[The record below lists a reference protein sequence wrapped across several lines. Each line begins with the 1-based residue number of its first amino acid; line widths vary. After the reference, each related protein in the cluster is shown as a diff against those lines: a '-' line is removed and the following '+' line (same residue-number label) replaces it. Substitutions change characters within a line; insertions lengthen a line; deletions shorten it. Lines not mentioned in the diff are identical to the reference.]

1 MLKVPYDMKHNNVFG
16 PMLEVSQLLHFRTHQ
31 EKETKA
37 KGAMERAKDPREVKT
52 KERKV
57 RVLTLEVK
65 EKELPKRLELASH
78 AINEATFRLI
88 VYIVPKETSKERVPK
103 EAKAQ
108 RKEVK
113 ERKVRK
119 EIRKVANQR
128 ERKQLSFLRSNPN
141 PKPVVSGPN
150 QTSKT
155 EVDCRS
161 WLIFANRFSFAKAKT
176 CMIHT
181 CGWWIQAQAKL

>member
-1 MLKVPYDMKHNNVFG
+1 
-16 PMLEVSQLLHFRTHQ
+16 MLEVKGKKGNGKGKGS
-31 EKETKA
+31 KEA
-37 KGAMERAKDPREVKT
+37 KT
-52 KERKV
+52 KERKEKV
-57 RVLTLEVK
+57 SILEVK

-88 VYIVPKETSKERVPK
+88 VHIVPKETSKERVPK

-128 ERKQLSFLRSNPN
+128 EREQLSFLRSNPN

-181 CGWWIQAQAKL
+181 CGWWIQVQAKL